1 MNLTGRFPTRLLVDL
16 PTWVGD
22 QVMALPAVRV
32 LVDGNRGGD
41 TVLHTTPAMGRLLEL
56 IFPEVRVVTVRR
68 KASPFASS
76 RALCRRGGRFEL
88 GITLRNALRAK
99 ILVRLAARSS
109 VGSRGEGA
117 LLLLSQRCV
126 IDRTRHQVF
135 DADTILRALG
145 LPGVD
150 AAWRPRTPRSL
161 VGEGRRALERVG
173 VMAGGQVV
181 GLAPA
186 TARAQARRWP
196 ADRFGH
202 LARHLKGQGF
212 LPVVVVGPGEEELAE
227 AVRGTATEDLP
238 VVGPDLD
245 VAALAGVLNRL
256 DALVANDSGPMH
268 LAALCG
274 TPVVGLFGPSDPR
287 RTAPLGTTHVVISQD
302 LGCSPCTAHRCPL
315 GHLECL
321 RGISVDEV
329 DAALAKVL
337 VANGSCIGHSPVATL
352 VSS

>member
-41 TVLHTTPAMGRLLEL
+41 TVLHTTPAMRRLLEL
-56 IFPEVRVVTVRR
+56 LFPEARVAAARR
-68 KASPFASS
+68 KTSPFVSA
-76 RALCRRGGRFEL
+76 RALCGPGGRFEL
-88 GITLRNALRAK
+88 GVTLRNALRAK

-117 LLLLSQRCV
+117 MLLLSQRCV
-126 IDRTRHQVF
+126 VDRARHQVF

-161 VGEGRRALERVG
+161 VREGRRALERAG
-173 VMAGGQVV
+173 VMEGGQVV

-196 ADRFGH
+196 ADRFGR
-202 LARHLKGQGF
+202 LARRLQERGMS
-212 LPVVVVGPGEEELAE
+212 PVVVVGPGEKQLAE
-227 AVRGTATEDLP
+227 DVAAVTGTVLP

-245 VAALAGVLNRL
+245 VAALCGVLSGL

-287 RTAPLGTTHVVISQD
+287 RTAPLGRGHQVLNRHLV
-302 LGCSPCTAHRCPL
+302 CSPCTGP
-315 GHLECL
+315 
-321 RGISVDEV
+321 
-329 DAALAKVL
+329 
-337 VANGSCIGHSPVATL
+337 VADIGHHECIRSITVEEVEL
-352 VSS
+352 VVSKILQQEGVYAQ

>member
-1 MNLTGRFPTRLLVDL
+1 MNLTGRFPTRLLIDL
-16 PTWVGD
+16 PTWIGD

-41 TVLHTTPAMGRLLEL
+41 TVLHTTPAMRRLLEL
-56 IFPEVRVVTVRR
+56 LFPEARVAAARR
-68 KASPFASS
+68 KTSPFVSA
-76 RALCRRGGRFEL
+76 RALCGPGGRFEL
-88 GITLRNALRAK
+88 GVTLRNALRAK

-117 LLLLSQRCV
+117 MLLLSQRCV
-126 IDRTRHQVF
+126 VDRARHQVF

-161 VGEGRRALERVG
+161 VREGRRALERAG
-173 VMAGGQVV
+173 VMEGGQVV

-202 LARHLKGQGF
+202 LARHLTERGL
-212 LPVVVVGPGEEELAE
+212 LPVVVVGPGEEGLAE
-227 AVRGTATEDLP
+227 AVRRTATEDLP

-245 VAALAGVLNRL
+245 VAALAGVLSGL
-256 DALVANDSGPMH
+256 DAVVANDSGPMH

-274 TPVVGLFGPSDPR
+274 TQVVGLFGPSDPR
-287 RTAPLGTTHVVISQD
+287 RTAPLGRGHQVLNRHLV
-302 LGCSPCTAHRCPL
+302 CSPCTAHRCPL
-315 GHLECL
+315 GHHECL
-321 RGISVDEV
+321 RSISVDEV
-329 DAALAKVL
+329 DAALTKIL
-337 VANGSCIGHSPVATL
+337 VAKGSGIDHSPVATL
-352 VSS
+352 VSN